1 MRNLLDAIN
10 TIVRSRN
17 RNVND
22 SGFSHNRANSAGE
35 ALEDYVKDAFADAFG
50 LPKPER
56 DVKRSE
62 VFSYLGNAS
71 NPPDAMLKESYAIE
85 IKKIESPTAEL
96 ALNSS
101 YPKDKLYSTSASIT
115 KACRECETWSEK
127 EMLYAVGHVDKT
139 DKKLHSIFFF
149 FGTNYCADKEVY
161 ESAKKLVKDAVNG
174 IEPLDLGQTE
184 ELGRVNKVDPLEITY
199 MRVRGMWHIKNPM
212 VVFRDHYYYYVP
224 KEAPFFLACI
234 IDEEKLEAMANSS
247 ILDALAEEFEK
258 FSVSDIRI
266 QDPNN
271 PAVLK
276 NAKMILYYESN

>member
-17 RNVND
+17 RSVNG
-22 SGFSHNRANSAGE
+22 SGFSHNRANSAGD

-62 VFSYLGNAS
+62 VFSYLGNAA

-101 YPKDKLYSTSASIT
+101 YPKDKLYSSSTSIT
-115 KACRECETWSEK
+115 RACKECETWSEK
-127 EMLYAVGHVDKT
+127 EMLYAVGYVGKT

-161 ESAKKLVKDAVNG
+161 ESAKNLVKEAVNG
-174 IEPLDLGQTE
+174 IDSLDLGQTE

-212 VVFRDHYYYYVP
+212 AVFSDHYSVP
-224 KEAPFFLACI
+224 AESSFYLACI
-234 IDEEKLEAMANSS
+234 IDEEKLAAMANSS
-247 ILDALAEEFEK
+247 ILDALAEDFEK